1 MNSPVVSLIVPCYNQ
16 AQYLG
21 EALQSVLNQS
31 FTKWECIIVND
42 GSLDCTEEIALN
54 WCKKDSRFIYFK
66 KENGGLSS
74 ARNAGLQLSKG
85 DYIQFLDSDD
95 LLAPDKLFYSIKL
108 FDANTKLDVVITN
121 YNMLD
126 SKDTQ
131 IKPPVYNIS
140 NVHFSFDT
148 IVNQWDIDFTIP
160 IHCALFKKSSVGNLQ
175 FNEMLKAK
183 EDWLFWVQFFKNSY
197 NVTFINQQLVSYR
210 LHEKSMTQ
218 SASYMVESQS
228 LALVLIKEEL
238 STAQYEAFLLK
249 RLNFYKQKYLD
260 NAFKYSNLK
269 NSLTYRFALKVKSVF
284 KNLGL
289 LPIVKIILQKFR
301 N

>member
-1 MNSPVVSLIVPCYNQ
+1 MFLVTTIIPCYNQ
-16 AQYLG
+16 GQF
-21 EALQSVLNQS
+21 LQETLESVYHQ
-31 FTKWECIIVND
+31 TYTDWECIIVND
-42 GSLDCTEEIALN
+42 GSYDSTEEIALD
-54 WCKKDSRFIYFK
+54 WCKKDTRFIYFK

-85 DYIQFLDSDD
+85 VYIQFLDSDD
-95 LLAPDKLFYSIKL
+95 LLAPDKLFFSVKL
-108 FDANTKLDVVITN
+108 FDADTTLDVVITD

-126 SKDTQ
+126 IKNSQ
-131 IKPPVYNIS
+131 IKPPIYNIS
-140 NVHFSFDT
+140 NVHFNFDT

-160 IHCALFKKSSVGNLQ
+160 IHCALFKKSSMGNLQ
-175 FNEMLKAK
+175 FNEILKAK
-183 EDWLFWVQFFKNSY
+183 EDWLFWIQFFKKSD

-210 LHEKSMTQ
+210 LHEKSMTH

-238 STAQYEAFLLK
+238 SRAQYELFLLK

-269 NSLTYRFALKVKSVF
+269 NSLTYRFALKVKLVF
-284 KNLGL
+284 KNIGL
-289 LPIVKIILQKFR
+289 LPTVKALLQKFR

>member
-1 MNSPVVSLIVPCYNQ
+1 MFLVTTIIPCYNQ
-16 AQYLG
+16 GQF
-21 EALQSVLNQS
+21 LQETLESVYHQ
-31 FTKWECIIVND
+31 TYTDWECIIVND
-42 GSLDCTEEIALN
+42 GSYDSTEEIALD

-85 DYIQFLDSDD
+85 VYIQFLDSDD
-95 LLAPDKLFYSIKL
+95 LLAPDKLFFSVKL
-108 FDANTKLDVVITN
+108 FDADTTLDVVITD

-126 SKDTQ
+126 IKNSQ
-131 IKPPVYNIS
+131 IKPPIYNIS
-140 NVHFSFDT
+140 NVHFNFDT

-160 IHCALFKKSSVGNLQ
+160 IHCALFKKSSMGNLQ
-175 FNEMLKAK
+175 FNEILKAK
-183 EDWLFWVQFFKNSY
+183 EDWLFWIQFFKKSD

-210 LHEKSMTQ
+210 LHEKSMTH

-238 STAQYEAFLLK
+238 SRAQYELFLLK

-269 NSLTYRFALKVKSVF
+269 NSLTYRFALKVKLVF
-284 KNLGL
+284 KNIGL
-289 LPIVKIILQKFR
+289 LPTVKALLQKFR

>member
-1 MNSPVVSLIVPCYNQ
+1 MFLVTTIIPCYNQ
-16 AQYLG
+16 GQF
-21 EALQSVLNQS
+21 LQETLESVYHH
-31 FTKWECIIVND
+31 TDWECIIVND
-42 GSLDCTEEIALN
+42 GSYDSTEEIALD

-85 DYIQFLDSDD
+85 VYIQFLDSDD
-95 LLAPDKLFYSIKL
+95 LLAPDKLFFSVKL
-108 FDANTKLDVVITN
+108 FDADTTLDVVITD

-126 SKDTQ
+126 IKNSQ
-131 IKPPVYNIS
+131 IKPPIYNIS
-140 NVHFSFDT
+140 NVHFNFDT

-160 IHCALFKKSSVGNLQ
+160 IHCALFKKSSMGNLQ
-175 FNEMLKAK
+175 FNEILKAK
-183 EDWLFWVQFFKNSY
+183 EDWLFWIQFFKKSD

-210 LHEKSMTQ
+210 LHEKSMTH

-238 STAQYEAFLLK
+238 SRAQYELFLLK

-269 NSLTYRFALKVKSVF
+269 NSLTYRFALKVKLVF
-284 KNLGL
+284 KNIGL
-289 LPIVKIILQKFR
+289 LPTVKALLQKFR

>member
-1 MNSPVVSLIVPCYNQ
+1 MFLVTIIIPCYNQ
-16 AQYLG
+16 GQF
-21 EALQSVLNQS
+21 LQETLVSVYHQ
-31 FTKWECIIVND
+31 TYTDWECIIVND
-42 GSLDCTEEIALN
+42 GSPDSTEEIALD

-95 LLAPDKLFYSIKL
+95 LLAPDKLFFSVKL
-108 FDANTKLDVVITN
+108 FDVDTTLDVVITD

-126 SKDTQ
+126 IKNSQ

-140 NVHFSFDT
+140 NVHFNFDT

-160 IHCALFKKSSVGNLQ
+160 IHCALFKKSSMGNLQ
-175 FNEMLKAK
+175 FNEILKAK
-183 EDWLFWVQFFKNSY
+183 EDWLFWIQFFKKSY

>member
-1 MNSPVVSLIVPCYNQ
+1 MFLVTTIIPCYNQ
-16 AQYLG
+16 GQF
-21 EALQSVLNQS
+21 LQETLESVYHQ
-31 FTKWECIIVND
+31 TYTDWECIIVND
-42 GSLDCTEEIALN
+42 GSHDSTEEIALD

-95 LLAPDKLFYSIKL
+95 LLAPDKLFFSVKL
-108 FDANTKLDVVITN
+108 FDADTTLDVVITD

-126 SKDTQ
+126 IKNSQ
-131 IKPPVYNIS
+131 IKPPIYNIS
-140 NVHFSFDT
+140 NVHFNFDT

-160 IHCALFKKSSVGNLQ
+160 IHCALFKKSSMGNLQ
-175 FNEMLKAK
+175 FNEILKAK
-183 EDWLFWVQFFKNSY
+183 EDWLFWIQFFKKSD

-210 LHEKSMTQ
+210 LHEKSMTH

-238 STAQYEAFLLK
+238 SRAQYELFLLK

-269 NSLTYRFALKVKSVF
+269 NSLTYRFALKVKLVF
-284 KNLGL
+284 KNIGL
-289 LPIVKIILQKFR
+289 LPTVKALLQKFR

>member
-1 MNSPVVSLIVPCYNQ
+1 MFLVTIIIPCYNQ
-16 AQYLG
+16 GQF
-21 EALQSVLNQS
+21 LQETLVSVYHQ
-31 FTKWECIIVND
+31 TYTDWECIIVND
-42 GSLDCTEEIALN
+42 GSPDSTEEIALD

-95 LLAPDKLFYSIKL
+95 LLAPDKLFFSVKL
-108 FDANTKLDVVITN
+108 FDVDTTLDVVITD

-126 SKDTQ
+126 IKNSQ
-131 IKPPVYNIS
+131 IKPPIYNIS
-140 NVHFSFDT
+140 NVHFNFDT

-160 IHCALFKKSSVGNLQ
+160 IHCALFKKSSMGNLQ
-175 FNEMLKAK
+175 FNEILKAK
-183 EDWLFWVQFFKNSY
+183 EDWLFWIQFFKKSD

-228 LALVLIKEEL
+228 LALILIKEEL
-238 STAQYEAFLLK
+238 STAQYELFLLK
-249 RLNFYKQKYLD
+249 RFNFYKQKYLD

-269 NSLTYRFALKVKSVF
+269 NSLTYRFALKVKLVF
-284 KNLGL
+284 KNTGL
-289 LPIVKIILQKFR
+289 LPTVKAILQKFR

>member
-1 MNSPVVSLIVPCYNQ
+1 MFLVTTIIPCYNQ
-16 AQYLG
+16 GQF
-21 EALQSVLNQS
+21 LQETLESVYHQ
-31 FTKWECIIVND
+31 TYTDWECIIVND
-42 GSLDCTEEIALN
+42 GSYDSTEEIALD

-85 DYIQFLDSDD
+85 VYIQFLDSDD
-95 LLAPDKLFYSIKL
+95 LLAPDKLFFSVKL
-108 FDANTKLDVVITN
+108 FDADTTLDVVITD

-126 SKDTQ
+126 IKNSQ
-131 IKPPVYNIS
+131 IKPPIYNIS
-140 NVHFSFDT
+140 NVHFNFDT

-160 IHCALFKKSSVGNLQ
+160 IHCALFKKSSIGNLQ
-175 FNEMLKAK
+175 FNEILKAK
-183 EDWLFWVQFFKNSY
+183 EDWLFWIQFFKKSD

-210 LHEKSMTQ
+210 LHEKSMTH

-238 STAQYEAFLLK
+238 SRAQYELFLLK

-269 NSLTYRFALKVKSVF
+269 NSLTYRFALKVKLVF
-284 KNLGL
+284 KNIGL
-289 LPIVKIILQKFR
+289 LPTVKALLQKFR

>member
-1 MNSPVVSLIVPCYNQ
+1 MFLVTTIIPCYNQ
-16 AQYLG
+16 GQF
-21 EALQSVLNQS
+21 LQETLESVYHQ
-31 FTKWECIIVND
+31 TYTDWECIIVND
-42 GSLDCTEEIALN
+42 GSHDSTEEIALD

-85 DYIQFLDSDD
+85 VYIQFLDSDD
-95 LLAPDKLFYSIKL
+95 LLAPDKLFFSVKL
-108 FDANTKLDVVITN
+108 FDADTTLDVVITD

-126 SKDTQ
+126 IKNSQ
-131 IKPPVYNIS
+131 IKPPIYNIS
-140 NVHFSFDT
+140 NVHFNFDT

-160 IHCALFKKSSVGNLQ
+160 IHCALFKKSSMGNLQ
-175 FNEMLKAK
+175 FNEILKAK
-183 EDWLFWVQFFKNSY
+183 EDWLFWIQFFKKSD

-210 LHEKSMTQ
+210 LHEKSMTH

-238 STAQYEAFLLK
+238 SRAQYELFLLK

-269 NSLTYRFALKVKSVF
+269 NSLTYRFALKVKLVF
-284 KNLGL
+284 KNIGL
-289 LPIVKIILQKFR
+289 LPTVKALLQKFR